1 MTGDTAL
8 DSLPDIIEVVD
19 AAKYLH
25 LSTKTI
31 YKLIHSGRLRSCSTG
46 RKYKIRKRWLIDF
59 VNGVEL

>member
-1 MTGDTAL
+1 MASDPTL

-46 RKYKIRKRWLIDF
+46 RKYKIRKSWLIEF
-59 VNGVEL
+59 VNGAEF